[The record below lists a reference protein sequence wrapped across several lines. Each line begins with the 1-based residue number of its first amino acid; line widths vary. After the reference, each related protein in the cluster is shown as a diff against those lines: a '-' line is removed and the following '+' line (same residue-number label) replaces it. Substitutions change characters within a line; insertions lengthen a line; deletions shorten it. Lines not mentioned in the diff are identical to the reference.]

1 MLRPAPSAPVEL
13 LVREFELSCGAGKL
27 KTQRSIRVDPV
38 SNHLWR
44 VFTIKTGGRCQ
55 SATWFLS
62 NCNEAGL
69 GQRLGQAEMPRT
81 WNWPQT
87 LEPDHVDQQVRP

>member
-44 VFTIKTGGRCQ
+44 VFTIKTGGVKVRRGFSQ
-55 SATWFLS
+55 IATKRGWVS
-62 NCNEAGL
+62 GWVKQKCL
-69 GQRLGQAEMPRT
+69 GPGTGHRL
-81 WNWPQT
+81 
-87 LEPDHVDQQVRP
+87 

>member
-44 VFTIKTGGRCQ
+44 VFTIKTGG
-55 SATWFLS
+55 FLY
-62 NCNEAGL
+62 CNEAG
-69 GQRLGQAEMPRT
+69 LGQAEMPRT

-87 LEPDHVDQQVRP
+87 LEPEKSLITLGLHLS

>member
-44 VFTIKTGGRCQ
+44 VFNYRLEWLLKTAGVKVRRGFSQ
-55 SATWFLS
+55 IATKRGWVS
-62 NCNEAGL
+62 GWVKQKCL
-69 GQRLGQAEMPRT
+69 GPGTGHRL
-81 WNWPQT
+81 
-87 LEPDHVDQQVRP
+87 